1 MGHVSSKIITSEAEK
16 VYNDLDTKNRG
27 YITVMDLMLYNH
39 GANKRK
45 AKFLQRVLQHIYSES
60 MIKECKLPKQEFLD
74 LFVAKAT
81 TERKLFNRPISR
93 SRSTNTL
100 LYNIK
105 KNRPAMRSEANL
117 NSLLSHYMSRETVSA
132 DIIHHIRDINFDATN
147 KEIGML
153 SQFGLNS
160 RSSLHIIYKPEF
172 FTETVTKQFATGDD
186 ILRIIDYLSAAG
198 IDVGRTLGSTFRD
211 MLHYPDLDTDP
222 KLDCEQEHVEI
233 DVKKQKK
240 ETRNNIASLVM
251 REYDYTNTG
260 YLNEHEFSHFM
271 REIRKEVEA
280 HQIFLGTNICCI
292 GQYITGKTLG
302 FGRGGIVK
310 IAIHKSFLTN
320 EKSKRFSSSKKRSLS
335 SELSMGDSKGYAST
349 KSTTPHLYHRTIEAT
364 NATHWSKAKIERRY
378 KHKDKQPN
386 LSTQSCLK
394 LPTGTIFDTLSP
406 ALDNENARSNIVPI
420 SLQIPSRPV
429 TSKSEPVTGRSTIS
443 QSSQAINPDD
453 TLTSA
458 QVALKLIPDK
468 PTPSLFST
476 LSPTMTKKR
485 LPSKRNRTTSSD
497 TKGDTD
503 GSSTEW
509 RDPSNI
515 FDPSSEAVPC
525 PEPVALER
533 LSGHKNIVELID
545 SFVYSDMK
553 GNEWTAMALTLCGGG
568 SLKEYRENT
577 LVTEPMARYFFFQIM
592 SAVLYMHLHG
602 IAHMDLRLE
611 NCLLDN
617 NGCVRLCDFGNAM
630 SFNIDEDSRKVMD
643 TVRRGMIAGTLAH
656 MPPEMLLLQSNYS
669 ATKVDIWCCGLILYE
684 LLTAK
689 PAFNVAKYSDGNYS
703 DTELSKKICTNICN
717 MNYEALGFNYSAEA
731 RDLCAKMMSYNPSER
746 PDAHEI
752 LYHPWLNREMI
763 KPALAKGILI
773 LDPAPPIMTVQQ
785 HLEQLLSLENIE
797 VKKPKDKKQ
806 NQQPVRL
813 ICTHKATSVVFLVSG
828 ETIHSCDKLNNDNIE
843 LGCLYDIMQ
852 SASGGTVAENEYI
865 RRIQT
870 HETVFKLTFYLKAGL
885 IWEFQRLFRRI
896 RYYMLNAFA
905 DSDKT
910 KSLTPLTSSVIDDTP
925 ACVRLEGREGVVT

>member
-1 MGHVSSKIITSEAEK
+1 MGHVSSKIITAEAER
-16 VYNDLDTKNRG
+16 VYSSLDVKNRG

-39 GANKRK
+39 GANRRK
-45 AKFLQRVLQHIYSES
+45 AKFLQKVLQHIYSES
-60 MIKECKLPKQEFLD
+60 MIKEYKLPKQEFLD
-74 LFVAKAT
+74 LFVEKAIS
-81 TERKLFNRPISR
+81 ERRLFNRPILCSR
-93 SRSTNTL
+93 SVDNLCSYAKKDKSTSRN
-100 LYNIK
+100 
-105 KNRPAMRSEANL
+105 EANL
-117 NSLLSHYMSRETVSA
+117 NSLLSHYVNGETVSA
-132 DIIHHIRDINFDATN
+132 DIIHHIRDITSDATN
-147 KEIGML
+147 KEVGML

-186 ILRIIDYLSAAG
+186 ISRIIDYLSAAG

-211 MLHYPDLDTDP
+211 MIHRPDP
-222 KLDCEQEHVEI
+222 DCDQEIEKA
-233 DVKKQKK
+233 DAK
-240 ETRNNIASLVM
+240 EKEGENNIASLVM

-280 HQIFLGTNICCI
+280 HQIFLGTNIRYI

-310 IAIHKSFLTN
+310 IAIHRDFLTN
-320 EKSKRFSSSKKRSLS
+320 EKTKRFSSSKKGSLS
-335 SELSMGDSKGYAST
+335 SELNMVDSKGYILAKNTTPRVPHKNIDIIDTAPWPQT
-349 KSTTPHLYHRTIEAT
+349 KSRHSRRKK
-364 NATHWSKAKIERRY
+364 SK
-378 KHKDKQPN
+378 QLN
-386 LSTQSCLK
+386 MSTQSCVK
-394 LPTGTIFDTLSP
+394 LPTDNVFDTPSSVM
-406 ALDNENARSNIVPI
+406 DDEKMRSNIVPT
-420 SLQIPSRPV
+420 SLQMPTKPV
-429 TSKSEPVTGRSTIS
+429 TSKSEPVIGRSTVS
-443 QSSQAINPDD
+443 QSSHAINQDD
-453 TLTSA
+453 TLASA

-468 PTPSLFST
+468 PTPGLLST
-476 LSPTMTKKR
+476 LSPTMTKRR
-485 LPSKRNRTTSSD
+485 LTTKRNKTVSSD

-503 GSSTEW
+503 GSSTECK
-509 RDPSNI
+509 DPSNN
-515 FDPSSEAVPC
+515 FDTSSEAVPC
-525 PEPVALER
+525 SEPVALER
-533 LSGHKNIVELID
+533 LTGHRNIVELID
-545 SFVYSDMK
+545 RFVYVDMN

-568 SLKEYRENT
+568 SLKEYRANT
-577 LVTEPMARYFFFQIM
+577 LVTEPMARYFFSQII

-630 SFNIDEDSRKVMD
+630 SFSVDEDSRQITD
-643 TVRRGMIAGTLAH
+643 TVRRGMVAGTLTN

-669 ATKVDIWCCGLILYE
+669 ARKVDVWCCGLILYE

-689 PAFNVAKYSDGNYS
+689 PAFSVTKYADNNYS
-703 DTELSKKICTNICN
+703 DTELSKKICSNICN

-731 RDLCAKMMSYNPSER
+731 RDLCSKMMSYDPSER
-746 PDAHEI
+746 PDVCEI
-752 LYHPWLNREMI
+752 LQHPWLNRDMI

-773 LDPAPPIMTVQQ
+773 LDPAPPIATVQQ

-797 VKKPKDKKQ
+797 TKKPKDKKQ

-828 ETIHSCDKLNNDNIE
+828 ETIRSCDKLNNDDIE
-843 LGCLYDIMQ
+843 LGYLYDIMQ

-870 HETVFKLTFYLKAGL
+870 HETVVKLTFYLKAGL

-896 RYYMLNAFA
+896 RYCMLNAFA
-905 DSDKT
+905 DSDSDRKENI
-910 KSLTPLTSSVIDDTP
+910 TPLTSSVIDDTP
-925 ACVRLEGREGVVT
+925 ACVRIEGREGPVT